1 MKAEAAMRL
10 ALALGRRGLG
20 RTFPNPSVGAVV
32 FRGDR
37 VLGRGYTRPVG
48 GPHAEAVAIRNAVR
62 RYGAR
67 ALRGASM
74 AVTLEPCCHVGRT
87 GPCTEVIA
95 EAGVRRVFVG
105 HTDPHR
111 EVSGRGVRRLRR
123 AGAEVT
129 VGVLEEECRRLH
141 RGFLSVCERG
151 RPFMSLKLA
160 STLDGRIATAA
171 GESRWI
177 TGDAARSAVHRL
189 RSRTDAI
196 LIGSETA
203 LADDPE
209 LTARRDGRIVHR
221 PVRVLV
227 DSRLRVPASARLFR
241 SEASRTWV
249 LCASRAPARE
259 RRALVDAGA
268 RLLDVRLR
276 GRSLDLERALSLL
289 ARCGLTEVL
298 IEGGGRLAAALL
310 RENLVDEVHWFAAA
324 RLLGDDGRPALGTL
338 AVASLSDAVVLENVQ
353 VRRVGCD
360 LHLRGDVRRRS
371 PRRSRGSA
379 R

>member
-62 RYGAR
+62 RFGGR
-67 ALRGASM
+67 AVRGASM

-87 GPCTEVIA
+87 GPCTEVIT
-95 EAGVRRVFVG
+95 EAGLRRVFVG
-105 HTDPHR
+105 HADPHR
-111 EVSGRGVRRLRR
+111 EVSGRGVRQLRR
-123 AGAEVT
+123 GGAEVS

-160 STLDGRIATAA
+160 STLDGRIATAE

-177 TGDAARSAVHRL
+177 TGEASRAAVHRL
-189 RSRTDAI
+189 RARTDGI

-209 LTARRDGRIVHR
+209 LTARRNGRVVHH

-241 SEASRTWV
+241 GEASRTWV
-249 LCASRAPARE
+249 LCASKAPARR

-268 RLLDVRLR
+268 RLLEVRLR
-276 GRSLDLERALSLL
+276 GGYLDLERALSLL
-289 ARCGLTEVL
+289 ARSGLTEVL

-310 RENLVDEVHWFAAA
+310 REDLVDEVHWFAAPK
-324 RLLGDDGRPALGTL
+324 LLGDDGRPALGSL
-338 AVASLSDAVVLENVQ
+338 AVESLADALALENVR
-353 VRRVGCD
+353 VRRVGDD
-360 LHLRGDVRRRS
+360 LHLQGDVRRRL
-371 PRRSRGSA
+371 PARSGGSA

>member
-1 MKAEAAMRL
+1 MKAEEAMRL

-48 GPHAEAVAIRNAVR
+48 GPHAEAVAIRDAVR
-62 RYGAR
+62 RFGAR

-95 EAGVRRVFVG
+95 EAGLRRVLIG
-105 HTDPHR
+105 HADPHR
-111 EVSGRGVRRLRR
+111 EVSGRGVRRLRSQ
-123 AGAEVT
+123 GAKVA
-129 VGVLEEECRRLH
+129 VGVLEQECRRLH

-160 STLDGRIATAA
+160 STLDGRIATAS

-177 TGDAARSAVHRL
+177 TGEASRAAVHRL

-203 LADDPE
+203 LVDDPE
-209 LTARRDGRIVHR
+209 LTARRNGRVVHR

-241 SEASRTWV
+241 SDPSRTWV
-249 LCASRAPARE
+249 LCASTAPARK
-259 RRALVDAGA
+259 RKALVDAGA
-268 RLLDVRLR
+268 RVLDVRLR
-276 GRSLDLERALSLL
+276 GRHLDLEAALSLL
-289 ARCGLTEVL
+289 ARSGLTEVL

-310 RENLVDEVHWFAAA
+310 REDLVDEVHWFAAP
-324 RLLGDDGRPALGTL
+324 RLLGDDGRPALGSL
-338 AVASLSDAVVLENVQ
+338 AVGSLSDALALENVG
-353 VRRVGCD
+353 VRRAGED
-360 LHLRGDVRRRS
+360 LHVRGDVRRRS
-371 PRRSRGSA
+371 PRRSRGPL

>member
-1 MKAEAAMRL
+1 
-10 ALALGRRGLG
+10 
-20 RTFPNPSVGAVV
+20 
-32 FRGDR
+32 
-37 VLGRGYTRPVG
+37 
-48 GPHAEAVAIRNAVR
+48 
-62 RYGAR
+62 
-67 ALRGASM
+67 
-74 AVTLEPCCHVGRT
+74 
-87 GPCTEVIA
+87 
-95 EAGVRRVFVG
+95 
-105 HTDPHR
+105 
-111 EVSGRGVRRLRR
+111 
-123 AGAEVT
+123 
-129 VGVLEEECRRLH
+129 
-141 RGFLSVCERG
+141 
-151 RPFMSLKLA
+151 MSLKLA

-324 RLLGDDGRPALGTL
+324 RLLGDDGRPALGSL

>member
-20 RTFPNPSVGAVV
+20 RTFPNPAVGAVV

-48 GPHAEAVAIRNAVR
+48 GPHAEAVAIRDAVR
-62 RYGAR
+62 RFGAR
-67 ALRGASM
+67 AVRGASM

-87 GPCTEVIA
+87 GPCTEVISQ
-95 EAGVRRVFVG
+95 AGLRRVFIG
-105 HTDPHR
+105 HADPHR
-111 EVSGRGVRRLRR
+111 EMSGRGVRRLRR
-123 AGAEVT
+123 GGAEVS

-160 STLDGRIATAA
+160 STLDGRIATAE
-171 GESRWI
+171 GKSRWI
-177 TGDAARSAVHRL
+177 TGGASRVAVHRL
-189 RSRTDAI
+189 RARTDAV

-203 LADDPE
+203 LTDDPE
-209 LTARRDGRIVHR
+209 LTARRNDRVVHR

-227 DSRLRVPASARLFR
+227 DSRLRVPASARLFQ

-249 LCASRAPARE
+249 LCASKAPARK

-276 GRSLDLERALSLL
+276 GRYLDLERALSLL
-289 ARCGLTEVL
+289 ARSGLTEVL
-298 IEGGGRLAAALL
+298 IEGGGQLAAALL
-310 RENLVDEVHWFAAA
+310 REDLVDEVHWFAAPK
-324 RLLGDDGRPALGTL
+324 LLGDDGRPALGSL
-338 AVASLSDAVVLENVQ
+338 AVESLADALALENVR
-353 VRRVGCD
+353 VRRVGDD
-360 LHLRGDVRRRS
+360 LHLRGDVCRRS
-371 PRRSRGSA
+371 PARLTGSA